1 MSRRGDNIRKRK
13 DGRWE
18 GRYIILRTSNGTN
31 KYRSVYGKTYSE
43 VKNKLQQC
51 VNDKIWQT
59 NICADSVNAVAR
71 SWLEEIKNYKKYAT
85 YVKYGYIYNNHI
97 KHHIGEKHMYDINA
111 NVCLELISVEQQKG
125 LNNGKPLSNSLINS
139 IKNVLTQIIKYGTK
153 NYSFKINDNKSIKRV
168 ANQTTKTFLKIEQEK
183 ILSSLLCD
191 MNSYNLGIYICL
203 FTGLRLGEICAL
215 RRCDIDFSHKTITI
229 NQTVQRIKTD
239 KPGTKT
245 ELLIC
250 TPKTENSHRIIPISD
265 ILFAVMNAYMPDSLY
280 IVNGEN
286 AMEPRTY
293 QYYFKKILSSLSIE
307 YKNFHALR
315 HTFATNCI
323 NCGMDPKCLSEL
335 LGHSDVKTTLNKYV
349 HPSMEQKR
357 NQLNSLSIDYGNIH
371 GQ

>member
-215 RRCDIDFSHKTITI
+215 K
-229 NQTVQRIKTD
+229 
-239 KPGTKT
+239 
-245 ELLIC
+245 
-250 TPKTENSHRIIPISD
+250 
-265 ILFAVMNAYMPDSLY
+265 
-280 IVNGEN
+280 
-286 AMEPRTY
+286 
-293 QYYFKKILSSLSIE
+293 
-307 YKNFHALR
+307 
-315 HTFATNCI
+315 
-323 NCGMDPKCLSEL
+323 
-335 LGHSDVKTTLNKYV
+335 
-349 HPSMEQKR
+349 
-357 NQLNSLSIDYGNIH
+357 GN
-371 GQ
+371 